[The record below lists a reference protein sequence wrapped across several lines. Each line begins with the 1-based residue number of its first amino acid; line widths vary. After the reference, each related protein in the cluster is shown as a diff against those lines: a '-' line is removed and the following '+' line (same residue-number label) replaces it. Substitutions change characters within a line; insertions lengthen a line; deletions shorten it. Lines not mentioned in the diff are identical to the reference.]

1 MPVRWRA
8 AVQIISLRRNVMAIR
23 DVLRVAYKRRELVWG
38 LVRRDLFERYAAQS
52 LSVIWALIQPLTIVF
67 VYILFFN
74 VLLNLGGSLRA
85 RGLPSYSQYVVAG
98 LLPWLIA
105 QAVIGRAPMALIS
118 QRAIV
123 RQLAFP
129 VELLT
134 LIPTIGTG
142 IIIGTVTLMA
152 VIYFAI
158 AGDVG
163 FTGLLVVF
171 PFIFILIFL
180 VGLTMILSTITVF
193 VRDMQE
199 VVGLFLAIGV
209 YLTPIAIP
217 FDSVPTLYR
226 IVMLINPVSYFVLC
240 YQDAIYF
247 NSIKHLF
254 AWIAMPVLSLL
265 MLGIGARFFVIMRPH
280 SVSQL

>member
-1 MPVRWRA
+1 MPVRWH
-8 AVQIISLRRNVMAIR
+8 AVVKILSLRRNVLAVLE
-23 DVLRVAYKRRELVWG
+23 VLRVAHKRRELVWG

-52 LSVIWALIQPLTIVF
+52 LSIIWALIQPLTIVF

-98 LLPWLIA
+98 LLPWLMA
-105 QAVIGRAPMALIS
+105 QAAIGRAPMALIS

-142 IIIGTVTLMA
+142 IIIGIVTLMT
-152 VIYFAI
+152 VIYFATT
-158 AGDVG
+158 GDVG
-163 FTGLLVVF
+163 FACLLVAF
-171 PFIFILIFL
+171 PFMFILIFL
-180 VGLTMILSTITVF
+180 IGMTMIISTITIF

-199 VVGLFLAIGV
+199 IVSLFLVVGV

-217 FDSVPTLYR
+217 FDSAPMPYR
-226 IVMLINPVSYFVLC
+226 IIMLMNPISYFVLC
-240 YQDAIYF
+240 YQDALYF

-254 AWIAMPVLSLL
+254 AWIAMPVLSLM